1 MRALGHGHAGIEKFT
16 NLMDMPKPMTKKNY
30 EKMSDK
36 LGEVVKEVAEQS
48 MKDAA
53 QELRTKVNAGE
64 NDVVDIGVSCD
75 GTWQKRGFQSLNGVF
90 AALSIDNG
98 KVLDVEAMNR
108 TCKACVL
115 KEPLRRQILMHLLNG
130 VTVIFVVITIREVL
144 EEWKLSEQS
153 VFLRD
158 PLTDTI

>member
-90 AALSIDNG
+90 CGTFN
-98 KVLDVEAMNR
+98 
-108 TCKACVL
+108 
-115 KEPLRRQILMHLLNG
+115 
-130 VTVIFVVITIREVL
+130 
-144 EEWKLSEQS
+144 
-153 VFLRD
+153 
-158 PLTDTI
+158 